1 MVKEFNNSKLLCS
14 FLKGDK
20 NVKKKRMIKILTL
33 QKKFMFFTLI
43 FITTTIVY
51 AYKNYFD
58 ADFDSDKNC
67 KQLDLINKLR
77 SETERCSRRSKGKY
91 II

>member
-1 MVKEFNNSKLLCS
+1 
-14 FLKGDK
+14 
-20 NVKKKRMIKILTL
+20 
-33 QKKFMFFTLI
+33 MFFNLI

>member
-1 MVKEFNNSKLLCS
+1 
-14 FLKGDK
+14 
-20 NVKKKRMIKILTL
+20 
-33 QKKFMFFTLI
+33 MFFTLI
-43 FITTTIVY
+43 SITTTIVY

-91 II
+91 INYNHSNDFGPVFSALRR